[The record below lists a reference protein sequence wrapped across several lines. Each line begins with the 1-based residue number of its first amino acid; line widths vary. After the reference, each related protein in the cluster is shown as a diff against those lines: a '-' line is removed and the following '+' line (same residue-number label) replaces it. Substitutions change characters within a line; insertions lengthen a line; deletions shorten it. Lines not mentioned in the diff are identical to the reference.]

1 MNKVRKKFV
10 IYAMI
15 AVFVLLTVLV
25 SIING
30 INFTMVAN
38 DADRVTETIAGE
50 RGAFTEFRAFDP
62 HMEIKPAGKDNF
74 DRMGPES
81 PELPYT
87 ARYFTFRFDRDGK
100 AEKVAFN
107 ISSFTEEE
115 ALKIAESLTKERV
128 GWVETYYRYRVYK
141 EADFVY
147 VTVVDQ
153 GRELLPSFRILI
165 ISVIGEAVGL
175 AICLAFLI
183 FMSKAIFKP
192 IEEADRKQK
201 KFLAEAENEFK
212 IPLTVI
218 NANTEVIERTSG
230 QSEQTLSINRQV
242 KKMISLTKKL
252 GTLSVLERG
261 ISETEVCDLSLI
273 AAAATDSAMPKFCDR
288 NIKFDREV
296 DTGIKVNGD
305 PETVRKAVKEL
316 IENSLKFAKGSASFS
331 LKNENG
337 RISLVSSNDT
347 DLPDGPADQVFDRFT
362 RLSNADGIDGNG
374 LGLSFVKEVVKSL
387 NGRLNASV
395 SGGVFTLRITL

>member
-38 DADRVTETIAGE
+38 DADRVTEMIAGE
-50 RGAFTEFRAFDP
+50 RGTFGDFHFDP
-62 HMEIKPAGKDNF
+62 RMDNRHGGNF
-74 DRMGPES
+74 DRMGPDS

-87 ARYFTFRFDRDGK
+87 ARYFTYRFDPDGK
-100 AEKVAFN
+100 AEVVAFN
-107 ISSFTEEE
+107 ISSFTQDE
-115 ALKIAESLTKERV
+115 AQRIAQRLTKERV

-141 EADFVY
+141 DADYLY

-153 GRELLPSFRILI
+153 GRELLPSFRILL
-165 ISVIGEAVGL
+165 ISVIGEVIGL
-175 AICLAFLI
+175 AVCLAFLV

-218 NANTEVIERTSG
+218 NANTEVIERTNG
-230 QSEQTLSINRQV
+230 QCEQTLSINRQV
-242 KKMISLTKKL
+242 KKMIALTKKL

-261 ISETEVCDLSLI
+261 AAESETCDLSLI
-273 AAAATDSAMPKFCDR
+273 AASATDSALPKFTER
-288 NIKFDREV
+288 GVKFDREV
-296 DTGIKVNGD
+296 DSGIKVNGD
-305 PETVRKAVKEL
+305 TDILRKTVKEI
-316 IENSLKFAKGSASFS
+316 IENSLKFSKTFASFS

-337 RISLVSSNDT
+337 RISLISSNDT
-347 DLPDGPADQVFDRFT
+347 DLADGPADQVFDRFT
-362 RLSNADGIDGNG
+362 RLSNADGVDGNG
-374 LGLSFVKEVVKSL
+374 LGLSFVKETVKSL
-387 NGRLNASV
+387 NGRLSASV
-395 SGGVFTLRITL
+395 ANGVFTLKIAF